1 MISLLRHASIR
12 RTLMLIIMTISM
24 ISIVLTTLSISIINY
39 QRLRSDMEQEFQSA
53 VSIVGDRN
61 KALLAYTSIPNRYL
75 IRKAFENLNV
85 FTDNPAIKKACLYD
99 HDGGLL
105 AFYDKETTGYAKLAT
120 SNLSDDEFN
129 LMVSPALEQYREI
142 CPKSPQSGKHFTEDS
157 YRITHLIE
165 SEGELNNPFV
175 DVQDKAPQAGYLY
188 VEAGLEKINSY
199 MKSQMYLAMMI
210 TAGAVCVC
218 YMLAWVLQHGISSP
232 ILRLSNA
239 AQAVSAYKDY
249 SIRVAHGKADRYAKE
264 ISGLI
269 DAFNDM
275 LSEIQDREAQLV
287 SKTIEL
293 ERAKEEAEAASI
305 AKSQFLAVISHEL
318 RTPLN
323 AIIGFSS
330 IILNKIFGPL
340 GNNKY
345 EDYAKDIHDSGK
357 HLLDIINDILDLS
370 KAEAGKMTLAF
381 EEFDIKKAI
390 NKCINI
396 LSEQSKANHVD
407 VTFLM
412 PEEAPWIVA
421 DRVRFIQIVLN
432 ILSNAVKFTEPGGK
446 VVITVDYHKPEGQL
460 PRFTVEIKDTG
471 IGMAEE
477 DLETAFTV
485 FGQVDS
491 GLDRKYEGTGL
502 GLPLT
507 KKLVELHR
515 GSIRI
520 ESMPNIGTTV
530 TMVFLSDH
538 SLLK

>member
-1 MISLLRHASIR
+1 MISFFFTASIR
-12 RTLMLIIMTISM
+12 RTLMLIIMTISL

-39 QRLRSDMEQEFQSA
+39 HRLRSDMEQELQLA

-61 KALLAYTSIPNRYL
+61 KALLAYTAIPNRYL

-85 FTDNPAIKKACLYD
+85 FNDNQAIKKACLYD

-105 AFYDKETTGYAKLAT
+105 AFYDKDTKGYAKLAN
-120 SNLSDDEFN
+120 SSISDDEFN
-129 LMVSPALEQYREI
+129 NLSSPALEQYREI
-142 CPKSPQSGKHFTEDS
+142 CPKNPKAGGGFTDRS
-157 YRITHLIE
+157 YQLTHLIE
-165 SEGELNNPFV
+165 SDSDLNNPFMET
-175 DVQDKAPQAGYLY
+175 QDASHEAGYLY

-199 MKSQMYLAMMI
+199 INSQVYLAMMI
-210 TAGAVCVC
+210 TGGAVCVC
-218 YMLAWVLQHGISSP
+218 YLLAWILQHGISSP
-232 ILRLSNA
+232 ILRLSAA
-239 AQAVSAYKDY
+239 AQMVSAYKDF
-249 SIRVAHGKADRYAKE
+249 SIRVSHGKADRYAKE

-269 DAFNDM
+269 DSFNDM
-275 LSEIQDREAQLV
+275 LSEIQDREEQLMNKNV
-287 SKTIEL
+287 EL
-293 ERAKEEAEAASI
+293 EKAKVAAESASI

-330 IILNKIFGPL
+330 IILNRIFGPL

-381 EEFDIKKAI
+381 EEFDVKKALT
-390 NKCINI
+390 KCLNI
-396 LSEQSKANHVD
+396 LAEQAKSGGIDMVLITPD
-407 VTFLM
+407 EM
-412 PEEAPWIVA
+412 PWIVA
-421 DRVRFIQIVLN
+421 DRVRFIQIILN
-432 ILSNAVKFTEPGGK
+432 VMSNAVKFTEPGGR
-446 VVITVDYHKPEGQL
+446 VEISVDYKRMEGNL
-460 PRFTVEIKDTG
+460 PTFTVVVKDTG
-471 IGMAEE
+471 IGMTEE

-507 KKLVELHR
+507 KKLIELHH
-515 GSIRI
+515 GSITI
-520 ESMPNIGTTV
+520 ESVPNDGTTV
-530 TMVFLSDH
+530 TMMFVSDH